1 MPPASPAPSK
11 KVMPRS
17 TAPRISRIASG
28 LVPPF
33 VSPKRP
39 LLPPPSPMT
48 LETSPDWPRATYS
61 MGNPHA
67 FAIIAQALEEPP
79 PRCEFS
85 RMASLP
91 NRPKGRSIKNLRMVW
106 GFASRYR
113 GHLAVAALALAIAA
127 GATVSIPWGFK
138 FVIDKGFGPGAGNPH
153 TIAPWFE
160 RLLGVVAVL
169 ALATATRYYFVS
181 WIGERTVADIRL
193 AVHRNLLRLSPGFFE
208 ENRPAEI
215 TSRITVDTTIIEQV
229 VGTTVSV
236 ALRNTVMG
244 LACVGILFAL
254 APKLAAMML
263 LGVPLVVAPI
273 IFLGRKVRQV
283 STRSQDRIADVGTVT
298 SEVLGAMK
306 ILQAFNQEGREASR
320 FGQAVERVF
329 ATAKKRMLLRA
340 IMTAIVIFMIFGAIT
355 MVIWQGAIDVAA
367 GRITGGTI
375 AAFVLYGGLLAG
387 AFGNLSEVYCDLL
400 RAAGASER
408 LSELLEAQ
416 PDIHAPANPAK
427 LPEPARGEL
436 AFEQDTF
443 HYPTRPE
450 TSALDG
456 FDLVVRARERL
467 AVVGPSGAGKT
478 TLFQLAERFYDP
490 QAGRILIDGVDLR
503 DADPADVRQRIA
515 MVPQETVMFAA
526 SARDNLRY
534 GNWGATEEQL
544 WQAARDA
551 NAEDFLR
558 ALPQGL
564 DTFMGE
570 GGARLSGGQRQRI
583 AIARALL
590 RDAPLLL
597 LDEATSALDAES
609 ERLVQDALDRLM
621 ADRTTIVI
629 AHRLATVRA
638 ADRIVVMDAG
648 RIVEEGT
655 HASLNARG
663 GLYARLARLQFEDR
677 AA

>member
-1 MPPASPAPSK
+1 M
-11 KVMPRS
+11 
-17 TAPRISRIASG
+17 
-28 LVPPF
+28 
-33 VSPKRP
+33 
-39 LLPPPSPMT
+39 
-48 LETSPDWPRATYS
+48 ATTPES
-61 MGNPHA
+61 
-67 FAIIAQALEEPP
+67 
-79 PRCEFS
+79 
-85 RMASLP
+85 
-91 NRPKGRSIKNLRMVW
+91 RPKGRSVKNLRMVW
-106 GFASRYR
+106 GFALKYP
-113 GHLAVAALALAIAA
+113 GHIAVAALALVVAA
-127 GATVSIPWGFK
+127 AATSGVPYAFK
-138 FVIDKGFGPGAGNPH
+138 LIIDKGFASDAN
-153 TIAPWFE
+153 TSRDLARWFE
-160 RLLGVVAVL
+160 YLLLLVGVM
-169 ALATATRYYFVS
+169 ALATAVRFYFVS
-181 WIGERTVADIRL
+181 WLGERTVADIRL

-215 TSRITVDTTIIEQV
+215 TSRITVDTTIIEQA
-229 VGTTVSV
+229 VGTTDSA
-236 ALRNTVMG
+236 ALRNIVMG
-244 LACVGILFAL
+244 TPCVVILFAL
-254 APKLAAMML
+254 APKLAGMML
-263 LGVPLVVAPI
+263 LGVPLVIGPI
-273 IFLGRKVRQV
+273 IFLGRKVRAV
-283 STRSQDRIADVGTVT
+283 STHSQDRIADVGTVT

-306 ILQAFNQEGREASR
+306 IVQAFNQQGRETSR
-320 FGQAVERVF
+320 FANAVERVF
-329 ATAKKRMLLRA
+329 ATAKRRILLRA
-340 IMTAIVIFMIFGAIT
+340 LMTAIVIFLLFSSITWIIWEGAEE
-355 MVIWQGAIDVAA
+355 VAT
-367 GRITGGTI
+367 GRMSGGTI

-387 AFGNLSEVYCDLL
+387 AFGNLSEVYGDLL

-408 LSELLEAQ
+408 LSELLNAEPDIGAPAQ
-416 PDIHAPANPAK
+416 PIA
-427 LPEPARGEL
+427 LPEPPRGEL
-436 AFEQDTF
+436 AFERVTF
-443 HYPTRPE
+443 HYPTRRD
-450 TSALDG
+450 TSALND
-456 FDLVVRARERL
+456 FSLAVKPRERL

-478 TLFQLAERFYDP
+478 TIFQLAERFYDP
-490 QAGRILIDGVDLR
+490 DAGRVLLDGVDLK
-503 DADPADVRQRIA
+503 DTDPADIRERIA
-515 MVPQETVMFAA
+515 MVPQEVVIFAA

-534 GNWGATEEQL
+534 GNWDANEDQL

-551 NAEDFLR
+551 NAEDFLM

-621 ADRTTIVI
+621 EHRTTIVI

>member
-1 MPPASPAPSK
+1 M
-11 KVMPRS
+11 
-17 TAPRISRIASG
+17 
-28 LVPPF
+28 
-33 VSPKRP
+33 
-39 LLPPPSPMT
+39 
-48 LETSPDWPRATYS
+48 
-61 MGNPHA
+61 
-67 FAIIAQALEEPP
+67 AIGPV
-79 PRCEFS
+79 
-85 RMASLP
+85 
-91 NRPKGRSIKNLRMVW
+91 NRPKGRSVKSLRMVW
-106 GFASRYR
+106 SFATRYP
-113 GHLAVAALALAIAA
+113 GHIAIAALALAVAA
-127 GATVSIPWGFK
+127 AATNSIPWGFK
-138 FVIDKGFGPGAGNPH
+138 FVIDKGFGPGAGNERA
-153 TIAPWFE
+153 IAPWFE
-160 RLLGVVAVL
+160 LLLAVVGVL
-169 ALATATRYYFVS
+169 AIATAVRYYFVS
-181 WIGERTVADIRL
+181 WLRERTVADIRL
-193 AVHRNLLRLSPGFFE
+193 AVHRNLLRMSPGFFE

-236 ALRNTVMG
+236 ALRNLVMG
-244 LACVGILFAL
+244 TACIVILFAL
-254 APKLAAMML
+254 SPKLAGLML
-263 LGVPLVVAPI
+263 LGVPLI
-273 IFLGRKVRQV
+273 IGPNVLLGRQVRQV

-306 ILQAFNQEGREASR
+306 IVQAFNQQGREASR
-320 FGQAVERVF
+320 FASAVERVF
-329 ATAKKRMLLRA
+329 ATAKRRILLRA
-340 IMTAIVIFMIFGAIT
+340 IMTSIVIFLLFGAIT
-355 MVIWQGAIDVAA
+355 MIIWQGAIDVAA
-367 GRITGGTI
+367 GQMSGGTI

-387 AFGNLSEVYCDLL
+387 AFGNLSEVYGDLL

-408 LSELLEAQ
+408 LSELLDAE
-416 PDIHAPANPAK
+416 PDIRAPAK
-427 LPEPARGEL
+427 PARLPQPPRGQLE
-436 AFEQDTF
+436 FEDVVF

-450 TSALDG
+450 TSALND
-456 FDLVVRARERL
+456 FTLRVEPRERL

-478 TLFQLAERFYDP
+478 TIFQLAERFYDP
-490 QAGRILIDGVDLR
+490 QSGRVLLDGVDLKN
-503 DADPADVRQRIA
+503 ADPADIRARIA
-515 MVPQETVMFAA
+515 MVPQDTVIFAA

-534 GNWGATEEQL
+534 GNWAASEDQL

-551 NAEDFLR
+551 NAEEFLR
-558 ALPQGL
+558 ALPDGL

-583 AIARALL
+583 AIGRALL

-638 ADRIVVMDAG
+638 ADRIVVMDQG

-655 HASLNARG
+655 HATLNQRG